1 MKSKMSLKSWSWT
14 LAAVLSISSLS
25 FSSCSNND
33 ENLVDTPKTAPTT
46 NQPTMKLSGN
56 TWVRAYEAKGKAGAG
71 STADKNTDFSYV
83 YVIDAYKF
91 TEDGKGEFNRMPSQA
106 WHRSQ
111 MQKAPSTTILE
122 HAHSTWA

>member
-56 TWVRAYEAKGKAGAG
+56 T
-71 STADKNTDFSYV
+71 
-83 YVIDAYKF
+83 
-91 TEDGKGEFNRMPSQA
+91 
-106 WHRSQ
+106 
-111 MQKAPSTTILE
+111 
-122 HAHSTWA
+122 

>member
-33 ENLVDTPKTAPTT
+33 ENIVDTPQTAPAA
-46 NQPTMKLSGN
+46 NQQTMKLSGN

-71 STADKNTDFSYV
+71 STADKNTDFSYI

-91 TEDGKGEFNRMPSQA
+91 TEDGKGEFNRYFFDENDN
-106 WHRSQ
+106 
-111 MQKAPSTTILE
+111 LE
-122 HAHSTWA
+122 VPDVVWGLQGE